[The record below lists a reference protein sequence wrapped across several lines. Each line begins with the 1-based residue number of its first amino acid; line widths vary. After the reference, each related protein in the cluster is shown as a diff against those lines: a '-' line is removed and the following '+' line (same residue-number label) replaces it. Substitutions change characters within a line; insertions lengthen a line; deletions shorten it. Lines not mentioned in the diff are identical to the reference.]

1 MVVLLFFDDE
11 KNILKTWFLCPV
23 RAKYLARLEAFCCL
37 VALQRAYICEFA
49 CQQELHIKIDRVL
62 QLIIFDQAHK
72 MGNQKASR

>member
-1 MVVLLFFDDE
+1 M
-11 KNILKTWFLCPV
+11 LKTWFLCPV
-23 RAKYLARLEAFCCL
+23 GANFLAMFEAICCL

-49 CQQELHIKIDRVL
+49 CQQELHTKIDRVL